1 MEIYI
6 KDLHLYAFHGVMPQE
21 RTVGGEYVLNV
32 NVNVNVNAAC
42 VSDDV
47 RDTINYAEV
56 AEIAKAEMAIP
67 SNLLEN
73 VAYRIGQAII
83 RKYPQTESV
92 MVDLRKMT
100 PPMGCDCDGAGIR
113 IHIYNHTNQ

>member
-6 KDLHLYAFHGVMPQE
+6 KNLRLYAYHGVMPQE
-21 RTVGGEYVLNV
+21 RMVGGEYVLNV
-32 NVNVNVNAAC
+32 NVDVDVNKAC
-42 VSDDV
+42 LSDDV
-47 RDTINYAEV
+47 SDTINYAEL
-56 AEIAKAEMAIP
+56 AEIAKAEMAVP

-83 RKYPQTESV
+83 KKYPQTESV
-92 MVDLRKMT
+92 DIDLRKVT

-113 IHIYNHTNQ
+113 IHVNNHTNQ